1 LIQLLEHHRTGT
13 GQQSFSNV
21 CVHTQLETPEQKGKT
36 LLETCGGRASV
47 TMFFRA
53 IPKLVICKTNYSIK
67 EDVTFIFHE
76 GDVLLG

>member
-1 LIQLLEHHRTGT
+1 M
-13 GQQSFSNV
+13 
-21 CVHTQLETPEQKGKT
+21 
-36 LLETCGGRASV
+36 